1 MLIEEYRLKEDEDM
15 FLPKVKVE
23 LINPEDNI
31 RFIGNW
37 LAKDTQKNKTRP
49 FYEKTITLYPELRD
63 IDQVSDAAERKAMIR
78 RAVTSRLDENREVI
92 EKRMAYFSERF
103 DSFLY
108 EFIGA
113 CCRLFNYEWKAEH
126 PFITCYTGYLP
137 FYPRSTTEMCFYVSY
152 HDEERVFSGA
162 VHEINH
168 MIFFQ
173 KWNET
178 HGGGIKEPAW
188 PDPLWYLEE
197 IIVDPTLNEE
207 NVRKHTLYEN
217 KAYPLFYEP
226 DETGES
232 VMDRIRKL
240 FDSRTSIEDFLE
252 KAYAAV
258 CLEYKG

>member
-1 MLIEEYRLKEDEDM
+1 M

>member
-1 MLIEEYRLKEDEDM
+1 M

-23 LINPEDNI
+23 MINPEDNI

-37 LAKDTQKNKTRP
+37 LSKDNQKNKTRP

-63 IDQVSDAAERKAMIR
+63 IDQVSDAAGREAMIR
-78 RAVTSRLDENREVI
+78 RAVTRRLDENREEI
-92 EKRMAYFSERF
+92 EKRMAYFSDRF
-103 DSFLY
+103 DSFIY
-108 EFIGA
+108 DFIEA

-137 FYPRSTTEMCFYVSY
+137 FYPRSTTDMCFYVSY
-152 HDEERVFSGA
+152 HDEERVFSGT

-173 KWNET
+173 KWNEM

-207 NVRKHTLYEN
+207 GVREHTLYEN

-258 CLEYKG
+258 CLEYKD